1 MKKKLKDITLK
12 EYERFYEKNC
22 KEERKTCE
30 HCCLLNP
37 IIWCNPRF
45 LNCWIYHKE
54 IFNKRFLNQ
63 VINLDRLVYFDE
75 TETKYLHNLLR
86 PFKGRIVYIVKASAT
101 DTKKEYLAIGIS
113 SFENGN
119 AEHSIVLPPFD
130 RDTMYLDLEVNKVY
144 SSNLPKP
151 LLKELDLE
159 KE

>member
-1 MKKKLKDITLK
+1 MKKKLKDITIK
-12 EYERFYEKNC
+12 EYENFYEKNC
-22 KEERKTCE
+22 KERKNCE

-63 VINLDRLVYFDE
+63 VVDLDPLVYFDE
-75 TETKYLHNLLR
+75 TEKEYLHNLLR

-101 DTKKEYLAIGIS
+101 DIKKEYLAIGIS

-130 RDTMYLDLEVNKVY
+130 RGTMYLDLEVNKVY
-144 SSNLPKP
+144 SSNLLKP

>member
-12 EYERFYEKNC
+12 EYENFYEKNC
-22 KEERKTCE
+22 KRNTNHNCNQCVLKSTICSPG
-30 HCCLLNP
+30 LLG
-37 IIWCNPRF
+37 
-45 LNCWIYHKE
+45 CWIYHKE
-54 IFNKRFLNQ
+54 MYNKRFLNQ
-63 VINLDRLVYFDE
+63 VIDLDRLVYFDE
-75 TETKYLHNLLR
+75 TEKKYLHNLLR

-130 RDTMYLDLEVNKVY
+130 RGTMYLDLEVNKVY
-144 SSNLPKP
+144 SVDLLKP
-151 LLKELDLE
+151 LLKELDLA

>member
-1 MKKKLKDITLK
+1 MKKKLKDITIK
-12 EYERFYEKNC
+12 EYEKFYERNC
-22 KEERKTCE
+22 KERKNCE
-30 HCCLLNP
+30 HCCLLNL
-37 IIWCNPRF
+37 INGCNPRF
-45 LNCWIYHKE
+45 PNCWIYYKE

-63 VINLDRLVYFDE
+63 VIDIDTSVYFDE
-75 TETKYLHNLLR
+75 TEKKYLHNLLR

-113 SFENGN
+113 SFENGK

-130 RDTMYLDLEVNKVY
+130 RGTMYLDLEVNKVY
-144 SSNLPKP
+144 SSDLLKP